1 MADSSTDQGSD
12 TEYGFKKL
20 KEHVLLHK
28 IDFALWLTRVFS
40 VLLTIGYFI
49 PIFWNPYTLYYKTLL
64 SNASTSALR
73 LHQRLPQV
81 SLTKQFLHQLLLEDS
96 CHYLFYSIIFLY
108 IAPITLALQPIFL
121 FSLLHFASYSL
132 TLLDCLGQNSWW
144 GARLLISLV
153 EIQSRNLLKLISV
166 TEIILM
172 PFTVILLLLGYASLF
187 TPLLYYQFLCLRYA
201 SRRNPYTRNLFHELR
216 IVLEKTANKP
226 GIPQFIRQAILTIV
240 SVGCKLAPAV
250 HIQES

>member
-73 LHQRLPQV
+73 LHQRLPQ
-81 SLTKQFLHQLLLEDS
+81 
-96 CHYLFYSIIFLY
+96 
-108 IAPITLALQPIFL
+108 
-121 FSLLHFASYSL
+121 
-132 TLLDCLGQNSWW
+132 CLGQNSWW